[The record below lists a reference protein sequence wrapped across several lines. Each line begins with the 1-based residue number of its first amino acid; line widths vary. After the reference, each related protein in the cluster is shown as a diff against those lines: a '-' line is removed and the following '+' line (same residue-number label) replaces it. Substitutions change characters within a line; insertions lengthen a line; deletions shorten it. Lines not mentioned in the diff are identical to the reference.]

1 MQLLNLQMMKQSMA
15 LADSLQHQ
23 TCMPKNKTQRSRPAD
38 LVIRARHQ
46 MHLHSKSR
54 PLSPALLLAYANR
67 VRIGQ
72 DHSSS
77 GSRFSQ
83 SAITRHTSLMTV
95 IDGQSFTA

>member
-1 MQLLNLQMMKQSMA
+1 MTKQSMA

-23 TCMPKNKTQRSRPAD
+23 TCIPKNKTQRSWPAD

-54 PLSPALLLAYANR
+54 PLSPARLLAYANR

-77 GSRFSQ
+77 SRFSQ

-95 IDGQSFTA
+95 IDGPSFTA